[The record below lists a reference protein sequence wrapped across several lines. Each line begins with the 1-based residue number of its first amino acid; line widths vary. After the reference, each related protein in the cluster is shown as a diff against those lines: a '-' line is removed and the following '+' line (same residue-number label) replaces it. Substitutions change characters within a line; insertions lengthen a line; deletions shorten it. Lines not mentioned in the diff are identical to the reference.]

1 MPCPVNVTV
10 RRFGERPAIVV
21 LVPVVFSKKTNGKR
35 GSSSPTFGLICRL
48 ILNPGW
54 LSLDN
59 GYRPYRP
66 SVYAT
71 PAQLLSFELAYL
83 NQLFFRKPPKWK
95 QR

>member
-1 MPCPVNVTV
+1 
-10 RRFGERPAIVV
+10 
-21 LVPVVFSKKTNGKR
+21 
-35 GSSSPTFGLICRL
+35 L